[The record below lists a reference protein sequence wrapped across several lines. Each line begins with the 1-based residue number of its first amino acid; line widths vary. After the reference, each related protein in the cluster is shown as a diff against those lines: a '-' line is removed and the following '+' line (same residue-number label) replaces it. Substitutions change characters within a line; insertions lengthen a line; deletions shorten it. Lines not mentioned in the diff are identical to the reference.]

1 MGSREIIT
9 VFCLEPEEIQ
19 RGTLTI
25 CRETIE
31 DYIEYL
37 DFEQSGG
44 GFYMDPETGKLWT
57 DGSGKEFY
65 ISICRS
71 GQGAFYDQVRLAD
84 TGQIISEPSSGQGL
98 DLQGK
103 NFFDEGS
110 AALEIFLYNSVNKA
124 ASLPF
129 TVTLCQRFRRPLGQF
144 FRR

>member
-71 GQGAFYDQVRLAD
+71 GQGAFTIRSVL
-84 TGQIISEPSSGQGL
+84 QIQDRSSASPPPAR
-98 DLQGK
+98 DWIFKGK
-103 NFFDEGS
+103 
-110 AALEIFLYNSVNKA
+110 IFLMRDPLLRNI
-124 ASLPF
+124 SL
-129 TVTLCQRFRRPLGQF
+129 
-144 FRR
+144 